1 MQLKA
6 NLLMMTIA
14 VCWGLSYTFM
24 VMGLETL
31 EVFNAVALR
40 SLLAFII
47 AGLIFYKR
55 LKNVDK
61 KTIYFAMIQGFFLM
75 FSVVLPMYGVKTTP
89 ASNAGFLVSL
99 TVVIVPIIASIIER
113 KVPSKSIT
121 FAILFTMIG
130 ISILTL
136 NSSFSFQIGDLFCI
150 LTAVTYSIY
159 IVLNGIFTKSID
171 ALAFGI
177 YQMGFATILAC
188 LFCLMF
194 ETPKL
199 PTTSSGIIA
208 ILGLGIL
215 CSAFGFIGQTVAQKY
230 TTATMTGLIFSLEPV
245 FAALF
250 ASLFLDEVITI
261 KLIIGG
267 IFVLVG
273 NVIAQSEHFNLS
285 KLLLKVRHR
294 EKTV

>member
-6 NLLMMTIA
+6 NLLMMTISM
-14 VCWGLSYTFM
+14 CWGMSYIFM
-24 VMGLETL
+24 VIGLESL
-31 EVFNAVALR
+31 AVFNAVALR
-40 SLLAFII
+40 SLIAFLI

-55 LKNVDK
+55 IMKVDK
-61 KTIYFAMIQGFFLM
+61 KTIYFAMIQGGFLM
-75 FSVVLPMYGVKTTP
+75 LSVAFPMYGVMTTP

-99 TVVIVPIIASIIER
+99 TVVFVPIITSILER
-113 KVPSKSIT
+113 KVPKKSIII
-121 FAILFTMIG
+121 AIVFTMIG
-130 ISILTL
+130 ISILTFNTSL
-136 NSSFSFQIGDLFCI
+136 QFQIGDLFCL

-159 IVLNGIFTKSID
+159 IVLNGIFTKSVD

-177 YQMGFATILAC
+177 YQMGFAMILSG
-188 LFCLMF
+188 LLCLMF
-194 ETPKL
+194 ETPTI

-250 ASLFLDEVITI
+250 ASIFLDEIITT

-267 IFVLVG
+267 ILVLIG
-273 NVIAQSEHFNLS
+273 NVIAQVDHFNLS
-285 KLLLKVRHR
+285 KFLLKHRHK

>member
-14 VCWGLSYTFM
+14 MSWGLSYTFM

-31 EVFNAVALR
+31 EVFNTVALR
-40 SLLAFII
+40 SIIAFVI

-75 FSVVLPMYGVKTTP
+75 FSVGLPMFGVKTTP

-99 TVVIVPIIASIIER
+99 TVVLVPIITSIIER
-113 KVPSKSIT
+113 KVPTKSIT
-121 FAILFTMIG
+121 FAILFTMMG

-136 NSSFSFQIGDLFCI
+136 NSSFNFQIGDLFCI
-150 LTAVTYSIY
+150 LTAVSYSIY
-159 IVLNGIFTKSID
+159 IVLNGIFTKSVD

-177 YQMGFATILAC
+177 YQMGFATIMGGI
-188 LFCLMF
+188 FCLLF
-194 ETPKL
+194 ETPQI

-208 ILGLGIL
+208 VLGLGIL

-250 ASLFLDEVITI
+250 ATIFLDEVITI

-273 NVIAQSEHFNLS
+273 NVIAQLEHFNLS
-285 KLLLKVRHR
+285 KLLLKDRR
-294 EKTV
+294 KEKAV